1 MKSIKKL
8 AAWIC
13 GTVKYCAEVCGA
25 VAVNLV
31 IMPSMVYAT
40 YAYMMWLGIL
50 EPVRDFGWNIT
61 REFSAGLFMMVL
73 VKYIMVGITEEA
85 TFRYMLQDRALT
97 KWLKLPKVVSLLLAS
112 LLFGAAHLGNGW
124 GIPDSIP
131 QSVGAAFAGV
141 WFGYLYDK
149 KGLHFAM
156 LTHGLYDVVV
166 VSLVMFT

>member
-1 MKSIKKL
+1 MKKL

-13 GTVKYCAEVCGA
+13 GTVKYCAQLVGA
-25 VAVNLV
+25 TAVNLV

-40 YAYMMWLGIL
+40 HAYMVWLGIL
-50 EPVRDFGWNIT
+50 DPIRAYGWHVA
-61 REFSAGLFMMVL
+61 REFSLPLFIAVAM
-73 VKYIMVGITEEA
+73 KYIMVGITEEA

-97 KWLKLPKVVSLLLAS
+97 KWLKLPKGVSLLLAS
-112 LLFGAAHLGNGW
+112 LLFGMAHLGNGW